1 MRILTL
7 TENSNIDFE
16 KRIVIDELKVFRKQ
30 FDDHDLVTVFDTKEN
45 TTVKKDIAYISLYE
59 NKLIIDDIQY
69 CILHMLSK

>member
-7 TENSNIDFE
+7 TENSNVDFE
-16 KRIVIDELKVFRKQ
+16 KRIVINESKIFTKQ
-30 FDDHDLVTVFDTKEN
+30 FNDHDVVTIFDKKEN
-45 TTVKKDIAYISLYE
+45 ATVKTDIAYISLYE